1 MHLFFPIGSGSL
13 AAMAVFEDKF
23 RPDMEVCKSL
33 QFCSLS
39 DDLSCMLDIF
49 ELITDSSKV

>member
-1 MHLFFPIGSGSL
+1 MVNTLKMHLFLSGSGSL

-33 QFCSLS
+33 QFYSLPHVFPAV
-39 DDLSCMLDIF
+39 CRTF
-49 ELITDSSKV
+49 TK